1 MSFERWNIDRRCIDS
16 EDDKVI
22 VDLPSGERVEI
33 TFDGVDPVIR
43 LFYMDDTQVN
53 MVPK

>member
-1 MSFERWNIDRRCIDS
+1 MWNIDRRHIDS

-33 TFDGVDPVIR
+33 TFDGVDPIVR
-43 LFYMDDTQVN
+43 LFMVDDTQVEL
-53 MVPK
+53 VPR

>member
-1 MSFERWNIDRRCIDS
+1 MWNIDRRHIES

-33 TFDGVDPVIR
+33 TFDGVNPVIQ
-43 LFYMDDTQVN
+43 LFTIDNFQIE
-53 MVPK
+53 MVEAK

>member
-1 MSFERWNIDRRCIDS
+1 MSFERWNIYRHPITS

-33 TFDGVDPVIR
+33 TFDGVDPVVR
-43 LFYMDDTQVN
+43 LFYMDETQVN
-53 MVPK
+53 LVPQ

>member
-1 MSFERWNIDRRCIDS
+1 MWNIDRRCIND

-33 TFDGVDPVIR
+33 TFDGNNPVIQ
-43 LFYMDDTQVN
+43 LFTIDN
-53 MVPK
+53 FPIEMVEAK

>member
-1 MSFERWNIDRRCIDS
+1 MWNIDRRHIDD

-33 TFDGVDPVIR
+33 TFDGADPIV
-43 LFYMDDTQVN
+43 QVFTIDN
-53 MVPK
+53 FQIDLMPVAK

>member
-1 MSFERWNIDRRCIDS
+1 MNIDRRHIDS

-33 TFDGVDPVIR
+33 TFDGVDPIIR
-43 LFYMDDTQVN
+43 LFAIDNTQIE
-53 MVPK
+53 MVPR